1 MLAEAFRVR
10 IEMKQIGAR
19 QEAGRIGGI
28 GPCGRELCCSSWMTS
43 FVSVATGAARYQDI
57 SMNPQKL
64 AGQCAKLKCCIN
76 YEVDTYV
83 EAQKRLPS
91 REIVLETKDNNYYHF
106 KTDIFKREITYSTD
120 KSFAANLITI
130 PASRAFDVINMNKKG
145 MKPISLEADTKPQPP
160 KRDAQDILGQESV
173 TRFDSVKKKKK
184 NVLPTRIMATTMET
198 GTELTPPRRQLPTPT
213 HLFLRIRTTEETEPV
228 AIIAATEEIIG
239 ITIVRITGTERIT
252 GRITKIIAGKTVG
265 RIGRTTVIIT
275 GRTTETIARNK
286 GRELITI
293 SNPTMTSLRIMT
305 NLSNRSN
312 RPDLIKRRIGQR
324 QSLRLKKFIAACV
337 TCFLCFSCE
346 NEAVYDQYQAIQNT
360 SWEKNKEYY
369 FTFLIEDISVPY
381 DLTLEVRNNNMY
393 PYQNLWVFCS
403 EELPIGPLKRD
414 TIECMLADEFGKWY
428 GDGISLFQSSFPIR
442 SAYYFPV
449 KGQYTFSFRQGMR
462 NDQLP
467 GIQEIGLRVLPSST
481 NAPSGKRPNEEK

>member
-1 MLAEAFRVR
+1 M
-10 IEMKQIGAR
+10 AR
-19 QEAGRIGGI
+19 
-28 GPCGRELCCSSWMTS
+28 
-43 FVSVATGAARYQDI
+43 
-57 SMNPQKL
+57 
-64 AGQCAKLKCCIN
+64 
-76 YEVDTYV
+76 
-83 EAQKRLPS
+83 
-91 REIVLETKDNNYYHF
+91 
-106 KTDIFKREITYSTD
+106 
-120 KSFAANLITI
+120 
-130 PASRAFDVINMNKKG
+130 
-145 MKPISLEADTKPQPP
+145 
-160 KRDAQDILGQESV
+160 
-173 TRFDSVKKKKK
+173 
-184 NVLPTRIMATTMET
+184 TMET

-239 ITIVRITGTERIT
+239 IAIVRITGTERIT

-275 GRTTETIARNK
+275 GRATETIARNK

-381 DLTLEVRNNNMY
+381 DLTLEVRN
-393 PYQNLWVFCS
+393 Q
-403 EELPIGPLKRD
+403 
-414 TIECMLADEFGKWY
+414 
-428 GDGISLFQSSFPIR
+428 
-442 SAYYFPV
+442 
-449 KGQYTFSFRQGMR
+449 
-462 NDQLP
+462 
-467 GIQEIGLRVLPSST
+467 
-481 NAPSGKRPNEEK
+481 

>member
-1 MLAEAFRVR
+1 
-10 IEMKQIGAR
+10 
-19 QEAGRIGGI
+19 
-28 GPCGRELCCSSWMTS
+28 
-43 FVSVATGAARYQDI
+43 
-57 SMNPQKL
+57 
-64 AGQCAKLKCCIN
+64 
-76 YEVDTYV
+76 
-83 EAQKRLPS
+83 
-91 REIVLETKDNNYYHF
+91 
-106 KTDIFKREITYSTD
+106 
-120 KSFAANLITI
+120 
-130 PASRAFDVINMNKKG
+130 
-145 MKPISLEADTKPQPP
+145 
-160 KRDAQDILGQESV
+160 
-173 TRFDSVKKKKK
+173 
-184 NVLPTRIMATTMET
+184 
-198 GTELTPPRRQLPTPT
+198 
-213 HLFLRIRTTEETEPV
+213 
-228 AIIAATEEIIG
+228 
-239 ITIVRITGTERIT
+239 
-252 GRITKIIAGKTVG
+252 
-265 RIGRTTVIIT
+265 
-275 GRTTETIARNK
+275 
-286 GRELITI
+286 
-293 SNPTMTSLRIMT
+293 MTSLRIMT

-324 QSLRLKKFIAACV
+324 QSLRLKKFIAAYV

-462 NDQLP
+462 NDHLP

-481 NAPSGKRPNEEK
+481 NAPSEKRPNEEK

>member
-1 MLAEAFRVR
+1 M
-10 IEMKQIGAR
+10 
-19 QEAGRIGGI
+19 
-28 GPCGRELCCSSWMTS
+28 
-43 FVSVATGAARYQDI
+43 
-57 SMNPQKL
+57 
-64 AGQCAKLKCCIN
+64 
-76 YEVDTYV
+76 
-83 EAQKRLPS
+83 
-91 REIVLETKDNNYYHF
+91 
-106 KTDIFKREITYSTD
+106 
-120 KSFAANLITI
+120 
-130 PASRAFDVINMNKKG
+130 
-145 MKPISLEADTKPQPP
+145 
-160 KRDAQDILGQESV
+160 
-173 TRFDSVKKKKK
+173 
-184 NVLPTRIMATTMET
+184 
-198 GTELTPPRRQLPTPT
+198 
-213 HLFLRIRTTEETEPV
+213 

-239 ITIVRITGTERIT
+239 IAIVRITGTERIT

-381 DLTLEVRNNNMY
+381 DLTLEVRN
-393 PYQNLWVFCS
+393 Q
-403 EELPIGPLKRD
+403 
-414 TIECMLADEFGKWY
+414 
-428 GDGISLFQSSFPIR
+428 
-442 SAYYFPV
+442 
-449 KGQYTFSFRQGMR
+449 
-462 NDQLP
+462 
-467 GIQEIGLRVLPSST
+467 
-481 NAPSGKRPNEEK
+481 

>member
-1 MLAEAFRVR
+1 
-10 IEMKQIGAR
+10 
-19 QEAGRIGGI
+19 
-28 GPCGRELCCSSWMTS
+28 
-43 FVSVATGAARYQDI
+43 
-57 SMNPQKL
+57 
-64 AGQCAKLKCCIN
+64 
-76 YEVDTYV
+76 
-83 EAQKRLPS
+83 
-91 REIVLETKDNNYYHF
+91 
-106 KTDIFKREITYSTD
+106 
-120 KSFAANLITI
+120 
-130 PASRAFDVINMNKKG
+130 
-145 MKPISLEADTKPQPP
+145 
-160 KRDAQDILGQESV
+160 
-173 TRFDSVKKKKK
+173 
-184 NVLPTRIMATTMET
+184 
-198 GTELTPPRRQLPTPT
+198 
-213 HLFLRIRTTEETEPV
+213 
-228 AIIAATEEIIG
+228 
-239 ITIVRITGTERIT
+239 
-252 GRITKIIAGKTVG
+252 
-265 RIGRTTVIIT
+265 
-275 GRTTETIARNK
+275 
-286 GRELITI
+286 
-293 SNPTMTSLRIMT
+293 MT

-467 GIQEIGLRVLPSST
+467 GIQEIGLRVLPSSI